1 MAEATKSGD
10 AVAATIKSIHIENF
24 RSIKSIDTNL
34 GQLAIFVGRNDCGK
48 SNILRAINLFFNNQT
63 NPGIAFSFGEDYN
76 FFAPA
81 RTRKAR
87 EVVVRLEIALPETYR
102 ATNGDVIIWEKRWRE
117 DGLWSEEYDYYG
129 QRISKS
135 KRGHEIRDNVEIS
148 DKSNVHAL
156 LRKIEFE
163 YVPAVKDSQYFDDLR
178 GRIYGIISEVAA
190 RTFHESSTAFEQSI
204 GDHLNELTTS
214 ISASLGFH
222 TRLALPRD
230 LYHIFERLDFLSGE
244 KSVSLNNRG
253 DGIKARHIPL
263 ILRFMAEKKA
273 ALQKRGGQP
282 ISSIWAYEEPE
293 NNLEIAS
300 AVQLADELHALSKSG
315 TAQILLTTHSPAF
328 YDLAQ
333 REQDI
338 ALNFVT
344 RTADIEGTVTKTGSE
359 GIDESL
365 GTLAMLAPRISEMVA
380 EVRQQE
386 EAKAIA
392 AQLAQENCPRIFVEG
407 ESDKLILA
415 RALELFFP
423 TTVNQVRFETK
434 REGAGHSYVI
444 DMLVGWRSQHK
455 HHPERPKAVGI
466 VDGDAS
472 QAKTEFNRHPDNVK
486 SAKCLV
492 YSAPAAVREA
502 RAAHFNVH
510 ASLETLYP
518 VAIWTNAGA
527 RNHLT
532 RRDPGKVCHPDLVN
546 RILLGETTLEEQLD
560 PNWAFLVRDDF
571 ASEHKIPT
579 ARRLCQQADPACRET
594 LANFEPLLLE
604 ALTFLGIGPALAGAA

>member
-1 MAEATKSGD
+1 MGD

-24 RSIKSIDTNL
+24 RSIKSIDADL
-34 GQLAIFVGRNDCGK
+34 GQLAIFVGKNDCGK
-48 SNILRAINLFFNNQT
+48 SNILRALNLFFNNET
-63 NPGIAFSFGEDYN
+63 NPGVEFSFGEDYN
-76 FFAPA
+76 FFAPVRA
-81 RTRKAR
+81 RKAR
-87 EVVVRLEIALPETYR
+87 EVVVRIEIALPETYH
-102 ATNGDVIIWEKRWRE
+102 ATNGHVIIWEKRWRE
-117 DGLWSEEYDYYG
+117 DGLWGEEYNYYG
-129 QRISKS
+129 QRIKRSR
-135 KRGHEIRDNVEIS
+135 RGHEIREDVKIS

-163 YVPAVKDSQYFDDLR
+163 YVPAIKDSFYFDDLR
-178 GRIYGIISEVAA
+178 GRIYGIISEAA
-190 RTFHESSTAFEQSI
+190 TRTFHESSTAFEQSI
-204 GDHLNELTTS
+204 GDHLNELTVS
-214 ISASLGFH
+214 ISDSLGFD

-293 NNLEIAS
+293 NNLEIGS
-300 AVQLADELHALSKSG
+300 AVQLADELHALTKSG

-328 YDLAQ
+328 YDLGQ
-333 REQDI
+333 REELI

-344 RTADIEGTVTKTGSE
+344 RASDVEGTVTKTDAT

-380 EVRQQE
+380 QVRQQE
-386 EAKAIA
+386 EAKATA

-407 ESDKLILA
+407 ESDRLILA

-423 TTVNQVRFETK
+423 TAVDQVRFETK
-434 REGAGHSYVI
+434 RQGAGHSYVI

-466 VDGDAS
+466 VDGDAA
-472 QAKTEFNRHPDNVK
+472 QAKTEFNRQPDNVK
-486 SAKCLV
+486 SAKCFA
-492 YSAPAAVREA
+492 YPTPANVRAA
-502 RAAHFNVH
+502 RAAHFNIYS
-510 ASLETLYP
+510 SLEALYP
-518 VAIWTNAGA
+518 PAVWTNAGA
-527 RNHLT
+527 QNHLT
-532 RRDPGKVCHPDLVN
+532 RRDPGKVCPPELVN
-546 RILLGETTLEEQLD
+546 RILLGAATLEEQLD
-560 PNWAFLVRDDF
+560 PNWAYLVRYEF
-571 ASEHKIPT
+571 LHEHKIPT
-579 ARRLCQQADPACRET
+579 ARRICLQAEQTCRET
-594 LANFEPLLLE
+594 LGNFEPLLRE
-604 ALTFLGIGPALAGAA
+604 ALTFLGIVAAAGIAA

>member
-1 MAEATKSGD
+1 M
-10 AVAATIKSIHIENF
+10 AATIKSIHIENF
-24 RSIKSIDTNL
+24 RSIKSIDADL
-34 GQLAIFVGRNDCGK
+34 SQLAIFVGRNDCGK
-48 SNILRAINLFFNNQT
+48 SNILRALNLFFNGET
-63 NPGIAFSFGEDYN
+63 NPGVEFAFSEDYN
-76 FFAPA
+76 FFAPV
-81 RTRKAR
+81 RVRKAR
-87 EVVVRLEIALPETYR
+87 EVVVSVEIALPETYH
-102 ATNGDVIIWEKRWRE
+102 ATNGHVIIWTKRWRE
-117 DGLWSEEYDYYG
+117 DGLWSEEYDYHG
-129 QRISKS
+129 QRITKG
-135 KRGHEIRDNVEIS
+135 KRGQEIREDVKIPE
-148 DKSNVHAL
+148 KSNVHAL

-163 YVPAVKDSQYFDDLR
+163 YVPAIKDSEYFDDLR

-204 GDHLNELTTS
+204 GDHLNELTAS
-214 ISASLGFH
+214 ISASLGFD

-293 NNLEIAS
+293 NNLEIGS
-300 AVQLADELHALSKSG
+300 AVQLADELHALARSG

-328 YDLAQ
+328 YDLGQ
-333 REQDI
+333 REDEI

-344 RTADIEGTVTKTGSE
+344 RTTDAEGTLAKTDVK

-380 EVRQQE
+380 QVRQQE
-386 EAKAIA
+386 EANAVA

-407 ESDKLILA
+407 ESDRLILA
-415 RALELFFP
+415 RALQLYFP
-423 TTVNQVRFETK
+423 TAVGQVRFETK
-434 REGAGHSYVI
+434 RDGAGHTYVI
-444 DMLVGWRSQHK
+444 DMLLGWRSQHK

-472 QAKTEFNRHPDNVK
+472 QEKADFNAQPDNVK
-486 SAKCLV
+486 SAKCFV
-492 YSAPAAVREA
+492 YPVPANLRAA
-502 RAAHFNVH
+502 KAAHFNVH

-518 VAIWTNAGA
+518 VAVWTDAGA
-527 RNHLT
+527 KNRLAK
-532 RRDPGKVCHPDLVN
+532 RDPGKVCHPDLVN
-546 RILLGETTLEEQLD
+546 RILLGETTFEEQLHLD
-560 PNWAFLVRDDF
+560 WAYLVRHDF
-571 ASEHKIPT
+571 KPDHKITT
-579 ARRLCQQADPACRET
+579 AQRICQQSDEDCRVT
-594 LANFEPLLLE
+594 LASFEPLIRE
-604 ALTFLGIGPALAGAA
+604 TLTFLGIEIAPEVAD